1 MSSWVRAFA
10 PITFAASLMAGG
22 AALAQSSDAPLKIGL
37 LVDFASVYSDIGGNG
52 SVASAKMAIEEFG
65 GTMFGKPIEVVIAD
79 PQMKP
84 DIASSIARKWYET
97 ENVDLI
103 VGLPSSAMAL
113 AAIEMSKRYEKLMI
127 LTEAASSDL
136 VGKYCTPYSLQWTY
150 DTYSNAY
157 AVSNAVVKKGGDSWF
172 FITADYAGGHAIERD
187 AAAVVTA
194 AKGQVLGSTKHP
206 LNTADFSSYLLRAQ
220 ASKAKVIG
228 LANVGGDAINTVKQA
243 TEFGIVAGGQKLA
256 ATVMFITDIHSLG
269 LKMMQGVITTES
281 FYWDKNDQ
289 TREFGKKFFER
300 IKRMPTMNQVGTY
313 SAVLHYLK
321 AVKAAGSRDT
331 KTVLEKMRELPVRDA
346 FTDNGYLREDG
357 RMVHSLLLLEVKKPE
372 ESKYPWDYYK
382 VLAEVSGDEAIR
394 PMKGNGCPLVKD
406 GVAAR

>member
-1 MSSWVRAFA
+1 MLSWLRALA
-10 PITFAASLMAGG
+10 ATTVAASMFSGT
-22 AALAQSSDAPLKIGL
+22 ALAETPATPLKIGL
-37 LVDFASVYSDIGGNG
+37 LVDFASVYSDIGGTG
-52 SVASAKMAIEEFG
+52 SVESAKMAIEEFG
-65 GTMFGKPIEVVIAD
+65 NTMFGKPIELVIAD

-84 DIASSIARKWYET
+84 DIAGSIARKWYEA
-97 ENVDLI
+97 ENVDIIL
-103 VGLPSSAMAL
+103 GLPSSAMAL
-113 AAIEMSKRYEKLMI
+113 AAIEASKRFEKLMI

-157 AVSNAVVKKGGDSWF
+157 AVSNAIVKKGGDSWF

-194 AKGQVLGSTKHP
+194 AGGKVLGNTRHP
-206 LNTADFSSYLLRAQ
+206 LNTSDFSSYLLRAQ
-220 ASKAKVIG
+220 ASKAKIIG
-228 LANVGGDAINTVKQA
+228 LANVGGDAINTIKQA

-269 LKMMQGVITTES
+269 LQMMQGVTTTEA
-281 FYWDKNDQ
+281 FYWDQND
-289 TREFGKKFFER
+289 RSRAFGKKFFER
-300 IKRMPTMNQVGTY
+300 VKRMPTMNQVGTY

-321 AVKAAGSRDT
+321 AVKAAGTKDT
-331 KTVLEKMRELPVRDA
+331 KTVLAKMRELPVRDA

-382 VLAEVSGDEAIR
+382 VLAEVPGDEAIR
-394 PMKGNGCPLVKD
+394 SMKDNGCPLVNK
-406 GVAAR
+406 